1 MDLTILDLSFH
12 KSAAEII
19 VDSGLEIDSSAWH
32 QCVNMLYKLTEGYVA
47 SAWLS
52 HAVSLGLS

>member
-47 SAWLS
+47 SA
-52 HAVSLGLS
+52 

>member
-19 VDSGLEIDSSAWH
+19 VVSDLEIDSSAWH
-32 QCVNMLYKLTEGYVA
+32 QYVNMLYKLTEGYVA
-47 SAWLS
+47 ST
-52 HAVSLGLS
+52 